1 MTSRKPSNP
10 AFPRDIAFPRHY
22 LRIGILD
29 TPLPMSSGVQ
39 PSEPMP
45 YQWSCHVETESGLID
60 QFGFLDT
67 RGLDPRRELV
77 ETLLAVIARTGAI
90 LVRSARETALLHG
103 LHRRLADSTG
113 ALADALTRLV
123 EVDRFADQRKKPDAP
138 RSVSGD
144 HPAASVIWPDDA
156 VDPSP
161 DLRDDRAAQ
170 AAYLELID
178 ARTQNIR
185 RRRLT
190 RALVRYGDRQLSELV
205 HAFAEHTGV
214 ESASIPPGPMP
225 N

>member
-1 MTSRKPSNP
+1 MTTRQLSNP
-10 AFPRDIAFPRHY
+10 TFPRAIAFPRHY

-29 TPLPMSSGVQ
+29 TPPTMSSGVQ

-45 YQWSCHVETESGLID
+45 YQWSCHVETESGLFE
-60 QFGFLDT
+60 QYGFLDT

-90 LVRSARETALLHG
+90 LVPSARETALLHG
-103 LHRRLADSTG
+103 LQHRLADATG
-113 ALADALTRLV
+113 ALADALSRLV
-123 EVDRFADQRKKPDAP
+123 EVERFARQREQPAAP
-138 RSVSGD
+138 RSVSAD
-144 HPAASVIWPDDA
+144 HPAASFIWPEDA
-156 VDPSP
+156 ADPSP

-185 RRRLT
+185 RRQLT

-205 HAFAEHTGV
+205 HAFGEHTG
-214 ESASIPPGPMP
+214 SHPASIAPGPMP

>member
-1 MTSRKPSNP
+1 MTTRKPSNP
-10 AFPRDIAFPRHY
+10 TFRRDIAFPRHY

-45 YQWSCHVETESGLID
+45 FQWSCHVETESGLFD

-90 LVRSARETALLHG
+90 LVPSARETALLHG
-103 LHRRLADSTG
+103 LHHRLADSTG
-113 ALADALTRLV
+113 ALADALSRLV
-123 EVDRFADQRKKPDAP
+123 EVDRFAHQREKPAAP
-138 RSVSGD
+138 RSVSTD
-144 HPAASVIWPDDA
+144 HPAASVIWPEDA

-185 RRRLT
+185 RRQLT

-205 HAFAEHTGV
+205 HAFAEHTGGHP
-214 ESASIPPGPMP
+214 ASLAPGPMP